1 LERRAV
7 ARHIVPDGLEVDW
20 VERQGATMRSG
31 MTALALIGAVASA
44 IFFANAID
52 AAIASAA
59 DAPLT
64 ESQLVSIA
72 IASNPQVRAV
82 RARWMAAM
90 HSVAQ
95 TVAPN
100 DPIFAFTN
108 GDSPNHPFSGNTF
121 QTFTVT
127 ETFQFPGKALFQR
140 DIASRTAEQAHL
152 ALAATIRDLRAS
164 VEGAYF
170 QLLLDHAVYGINAE
184 NVANLEQVL
193 KVTQVAYST
202 SKVTQ
207 TDFISAEIDLA
218 IARQLQR
225 QYRTAIANDE
235 TMLNQLLYRPAGS
248 PLPIEESIQFQ
259 PLKIPLN
266 ELIDRA
272 VRTRQEILQAAL
284 AEKNSEAAITLA
296 KMEYL
301 PDFSAQYIFDHYLLR
316 SAAPSPN
323 FTQDHGFLIGANL
336 PVFFWMKQNE
346 DVTRARANLEA
357 ARNDFKS
364 IESQTA
370 AAVTS
375 LYRSAQLA
383 YESGLLYRDSLT
395 PLARQNFQVALTA
408 YQSGKIDFL
417 TLAGAL
423 RRSYDTR
430 ANFLQAANQF
440 LAGQVSLEQIIG
452 SPLPQ

>member
-1 LERRAV
+1 
-7 ARHIVPDGLEVDW
+7 
-20 VERQGATMRSG
+20 MRSVII
-31 MTALALIGAVASA
+31 MLALIGAFATAMLAAS
-44 IFFANAID
+44 IS
-52 AAIASAA
+52 SAA
-59 DAPLT
+59 EITLT
-64 ESQLVSIA
+64 ESRLVDIA
-72 IASNPQVRAV
+72 IAANPQVRAA
-82 RARWMAAM
+82 RARWDAAV
-90 HSVAQ
+90 HSIAQ

-140 DIASRTAEQAHL
+140 DIAIRNAEMAHL
-152 ALAATIRDLRAS
+152 ALAATIRDLRAG
-164 VEGAYF
+164 VESGYF

-193 KVTQVAYST
+193 KVTQVAYSA

-218 IARQLQR
+218 VARQGGR
-225 QYRTAIANDE
+225 QYRAAIANDE
-235 TMLNQLLYRPAGS
+235 TMLNQLMYRPQGS
-248 PLPIEESIQFQ
+248 PLPVDETIRLE
-259 PLKIPLN
+259 PLRVPLQ

-272 VRTRQEILQAAL
+272 IHSRQEILQAAL
-284 AEKNSEAAITLA
+284 AERNSDTAIKLA

-301 PDFSAQYIFDHYLLR
+301 PDFSAAYIFDHYLLR

-346 DVTRARANLEA
+346 DVTRARSNLEA

-375 LYRSAQLA
+375 LYRSAQLG
-383 YESGLLYRDSLT
+383 YETAILFRDSLT

-408 YQSGKIDFL
+408 YESGKIDFV
-417 TLAGAL
+417 TLASAL
-423 RRSYDTR
+423 RRSYDAR
-430 ANFLQAANQF
+430 ASYLQSTNQF
-440 LAGQVSLEQIIG
+440 LAGQVSLEQAIG